1 MSGPDPGATNH
12 VRDLVDQFVDGYLAE
27 DDVLL
32 AARQRAVALGTTPI
46 GAAGGAALCFLA
58 ATIAARAVVEVGTGT
73 GVSGLW
79 LLRGMAADGVLTS
92 IDVDPE
98 NQRAAR
104 SAFLA
109 AGYALP
115 PPADQRDGRWRCCP
129 ASPTPRYD
137 LVFVDA
143 LPVEYPRY
151 LDRRCGCCAPG
162 GLVVLD
168 DALRGGRVADATAS
182 TPRRSRCARSRG
194 RSRDDERLAPVL
206 LPVGDG
212 LLCACAKYG
221 AAEGVGR
228 AKLRTRRALAR
239 ARPHRRG

>member
-1 MSGPDPGATNH
+1 MHADPAAPDHART
-12 VRDLVDQFVDGYLAE
+12 FADGYLAE

-32 AARQRAVALGTTPI
+32 GARRRARSAGTEPV
-46 GAAGGAALCFLA
+46 GEAGGATLCFLA
-58 ATIAARAVVEVGTGT
+58 ATIGARAVVEVGTGT

-104 SAFLA
+104 AACLA
-109 AGYALP
+109 AGYGAGRLRLINGMGLEVLP
-115 PPADQRDGRWRCCP
+115 RLTDG
-129 ASPTPRYD
+129 AYD

-143 LPVEYPRY
+143 VPVEYPQD
-151 LDRRCGCCAPG
+151 LDEAVRLLRPG

-168 DALRGGRVADATAS
+168 DVLRGGRVADTATTDPA
-182 TPRRSRCARSRG
+182 TVAVREALRQV
-194 RSRDDERLAPVL
+194 RDDERLVPVL

-212 LLCACAKYG
+212 LLCA
-221 AAEGVGR
+221 
-228 AKLRTRRALAR
+228 LRK
-239 ARPHRRG
+239 

>member
-12 VRDLVDQFVDGYLAE
+12 VRDLVEHFVDGYLAE

-32 AARQRAVALGTTPI
+32 AARHRAAALGTAPI

-58 ATIAARAVVEVGTGT
+58 ATIGARAVVEVGTGT
-73 GVSGLW
+73 GDSGLG

-109 AGYALP
+109 AGYGPSRLRLINGMGLEVLP
-115 PPADQRDGRWRCCP
+115 RLTDA
-129 ASPTPRYD
+129 AYD

-143 LPVEYPRY
+143 LPVEYPRH
-151 LDRRCGCCAPG
+151 LDEAVRLLRPG

-168 DALRGGRVADATAS
+168 DVLRGGRIGDATAS
-182 TPRRSRCARSRG
+182 DPATVAVREVARQVRE
-194 RSRDDERLAPVL
+194 DERLVPVL
-206 LPVGDG
+206 LPVGGG
-212 LLCACAKYG
+212 LLCA
-221 AAEGVGR
+221 
-228 AKLRTRRALAR
+228 LRK
-239 ARPHRRG
+239 